1 MPVTLS
7 PAPTKKLSKSA
18 CKKRENSK
26 YWRKI
31 QVTRDTLKEERD
43 LFQQQVVVLT
53 LKTTDSAESFSAII
67 DSRRGIVIK

>member
-1 MPVTLS
+1 MPITMGPVQ
-7 PAPTKKLSKSA
+7 AKKISKSA
-18 CKKRENSK
+18 CKKRENSR
-26 YWRKI
+26 YWRNI

-53 LKTTDSAESFSAII
+53 LTTTDSAESFSAII